1 MQTSIGGSERERR
14 QIMEQPKSVLVMGG
28 LGFIGSHL
36 VRALVKDGYRVRI
49 FDKLYATLHLVSDI
63 VEQVEIV
70 QGDMQRAQDV
80 LSVLRD
86 VDIAF
91 DLVHTTVPGSS
102 MKDPGYDVESNVA
115 SHAKWLC
122 RLGETNI
129 SKLIYISSGG
139 TVYGVPR
146 TTPISEKHPTEPI
159 SSYGI
164 TKLAIEKYVAM
175 YAGMQNINY
184 CVCRPSNVYGEGQ
197 RLHIGQGV
205 IGVFLDRALRG
216 LPIEI
221 WGDGENRRDYLHVL
235 DLVSALK
242 ALITY
247 QGKERVFNISSG
259 KGHSLNEIHR
269 AIQEVLQGPVPSE
282 RLPNRGFDV
291 PINILDN
298 GLLMEETGWRPIVG
312 LEEGIAR
319 LYHYYTNDRTSRYE
333 PSGQQ

>member
-1 MQTSIGGSERERR
+1 MGENRLI
-14 QIMEQPKSVLVMGG
+14 LVMGG

-36 VRALVKDGYRVRI
+36 CRALLREGYRVRI

-80 LSVLRD
+80 LAVLRD
-86 VDIAF
+86 VDIAV

-122 RLGETNI
+122 RLGETNL

-139 TVYGVPR
+139 TVYGVPK

-175 YAGMQNINY
+175 YAGMQHINY

-216 LPIEI
+216 FPIEI
-221 WGDGENRRDYLHVL
+221 WGDGESRRDYLHVL

-242 ALITY
+242 ALIAY

-259 KGHSLNEIHR
+259 KGHSLNEIHG
-269 AIQEVLQGPVPSE
+269 AIQQVLQKLVPSE
-282 RLPNRGFDV
+282 HLPTRGFDV
-291 PINILDN
+291 PVNILDN
-298 GLLMEETGWRPIVG
+298 RLLMVETGWRPNVD
-312 LEEGIAR
+312 LEKGIAR
-319 LYHYYTNDRTSRYE
+319 LYHYYTDEKTSQYE
-333 PSGQQ
+333 LSRQQ